1 MDVIRILLKQQ
12 LDEKSFNEGRRV
24 TFQEVSEKTGI
35 SKPTLTRI
43 ANVPGYSATT
53 DTIDL
58 LCDFFDCAPGDLLV
72 RATPKKKTDGQSVRS
87 KM

>member
-1 MDVIRILLKQQ
+1 MHQKCGFSGIEMIRILLKQQ
-12 LDEKSFNEGRRV
+12 MDEKSFNEERRI
-24 TFQEVSEKTGI
+24 TFQEVSEQTGI

-58 LCDFFDCAPGDLLV
+58 LCEYFDCSPGDILV
-72 RATPKKKTDGQSVRS
+72 RGKPKK
-87 KM
+87 

>member
-1 MDVIRILLKQQ
+1 MHQKCGLNGTRMIRILLKQQ
-12 LDEKSFNEGRRV
+12 MDEKSFNEERRV

-53 DTIDL
+53 DTVDA
-58 LCDFFDCAPGDLLV
+58 LCEYFDCSPGDLLV
-72 RATPKKKTDGQSVRS
+72 RVKSKK
-87 KM
+87 

>member
-1 MDVIRILLKQQ
+1 MIRILLKQQ
-12 LDEKSFNEGRRV
+12 MDEKSFNEGRRI

-53 DTIDL
+53 DTIDS
-58 LCDFFDCAPGDLLV
+58 LCDYFECLPGDILV
-72 RATPKKKTDGQSVRS
+72 KAEPKK
-87 KM
+87 